1 MATWL
6 VARGNKGF
14 PVMNNSILLQ
24 IYIKVSQP
32 QTYKI
37 QEKINFVSVQTA
49 LSCLNF
55 YLISPKKI
63 HPD

>member
-1 MATWL
+1 
-6 VARGNKGF
+6 
-14 PVMNNSILLQ
+14 MNNSILLQ